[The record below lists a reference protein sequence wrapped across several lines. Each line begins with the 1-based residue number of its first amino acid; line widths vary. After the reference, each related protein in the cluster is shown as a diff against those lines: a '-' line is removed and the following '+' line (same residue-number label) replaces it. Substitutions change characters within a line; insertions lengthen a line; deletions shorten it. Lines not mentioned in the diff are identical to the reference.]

1 MGRKKPHRKADRQP
15 ESAPKAGRLRGI
27 AVAAIVAGAVAFAL
41 MSWRSE
47 PEPTDRTPSTSGAL
61 PAAPPPTVMPD
72 SRAATPP
79 PATAGKASSELRPLL
94 GEWLRP
100 DGGYVLAVTGIAEDG
115 TATVGY
121 LNPQPINVGRAEA
134 RRDEEGALHL
144 FVELR
149 DRNYP
154 GSTYTLVHD
163 AEGDQ
168 LVGVYFQATQRASYD
183 VVFVRRR

>member
-1 MGRKKPHRKADRQP
+1 
-15 ESAPKAGRLRGI
+15 
-27 AVAAIVAGAVAFAL
+27 
-41 MSWRSE
+41 
-47 PEPTDRTPSTSGAL
+47 
-61 PAAPPPTVMPD
+61 
-72 SRAATPP
+72 
-79 PATAGKASSELRPLL
+79 
-94 GEWLRP
+94 
-100 DGGYVLAVTGIAEDG
+100 VLAVTGIAEDG
-115 TATVGY
+115 TATARY
-121 LNPQPINVGRAEA
+121 LNPRPINVGRAEA
-134 RRDEEGALHL
+134 RRDEEGALRL